1 MQLTSSACT
10 LDVSPL
16 HTVVPA
22 GLLIGPQR
30 IQLLSRPQALPL
42 CLCPFALPVP
52 KVIGHPP
59 AMRTLF
65 QLDSHPL
72 LDLLLSRLFQF
83 SLGQEPQPPFVSQK
97 LLERNNSHIVH
108 SLIPQDVCPYHVP
121 GMVLGSWSRP
131 VDKILSLCLHSDGPL
146 GRGNS

>member
-52 KVIGHPP
+52 KGHWPSPRHEDSLSTGLPP
-59 AMRTLF
+59 LAGPSSLKVVPVLPGSGAPT
-65 QLDSHPL
+65 PL
-72 LDLLLSRLFQF
+72 CLTEASREKQF
-83 SLGQEPQPPFVSQK
+83 
-97 LLERNNSHIVH
+97 
-108 SLIPQDVCPYHVP
+108 PYHSFPHSTRCVP
-121 GMVLGSWSRP
+121 LPCAWHGSGF
-131 VDKILSLCLHSDGPL
+131 LEQT
-146 GRGNS
+146 RG